1 MKQVVALFS
10 SLFFLAIPYAH
21 ADDLTGSDMALVLG
35 PSGIPT
41 PPMGY
46 VDTVYNSYLEPM
58 GFSGSLSDV
67 TAFTTPETIDFG
79 PSIAQG
85 VPILSDAIKNDYAA
99 SEFSVEH
106 PLTVFSYSQSTVV
119 SSLAEAQL
127 EQAGIPSGSVDFVMV
142 GDAASGEGG
151 MSDSFISSLPAL
163 LQPLALD
170 VFQALGWT
178 KILGITTPDND
189 YPTYVFTNTGDGW
202 AQWGDI
208 VKPDDFLPTLLQG
221 VYGATVDHSEYLAF
235 APADITAALS
245 APSDQDGLTD
255 YLTLTQFADPLL
267 AWATDVFNVVF

>member
-1 MKQVVALFS
+1 
-10 SLFFLAIPYAH
+10 
-21 ADDLTGSDMALVLG
+21 
-35 PSGIPT
+35 
-41 PPMGY
+41 
-46 VDTVYNSYLEPM
+46 
-58 GFSGSLSDV
+58 
-67 TAFTTPETIDFG
+67 
-79 PSIAQG
+79 
-85 VPILSDAIKNDYAA
+85 
-99 SEFSVEH
+99 
-106 PLTVFSYSQSTVV
+106 
-119 SSLAEAQL
+119 
-127 EQAGIPSGSVDFVMV
+127 
-142 GDAASGEGG
+142 

-245 APSDQDGLTD
+245 APVIRTG
-255 YLTLTQFADPLL
+255 
-267 AWATDVFNVVF
+267 